1 MSRVLESIL
10 GAPEGASPRRLG
22 RLLRRGNIALQV
34 RALREV
40 GAHPSSEAAP
50 VLLTHLGGSAPGVR
64 AASAWALGQLGQ
76 LVHADPLLEAAAAE
90 RSDGPRLA
98 MAAAAVRCGAP
109 SETAWSI
116 ISRASRREVAT
127 WYGVRHPAEAV
138 GTGESEMA
146 RRWLLVLNPLSD
158 DPTSVRPLPSPSLR
172 EEARL
177 VLQRDP
183 ESRPALKALAAQQH
197 PSDLSLL
204 LRAQPA
210 RRTRHART
218 EALGSH
224 GDPRA
229 VPHLLKVFRGIVD
242 PGQGFVNRR
251 TSAEALGRLGL
262 PSLGGVLS
270 RALSVEALEF
280 EGHPG
285 AGLGI
290 QFPVRS
296 VILTA
301 LGECGDRSASTTLAG
316 YLSNTHGSALGGFY
330 LPAMDALW
338 KLGEREQLISLL
350 SSSEELVVANAV
362 GVLALM
368 GEQAAIER
376 FKNDPRERVRSA
388 AVFGCART

>member
-1 MSRVLESIL
+1 MSRLREALL
-10 GAPEGASPRRLG
+10 GSPEGASPRLLVRI
-22 RLLRRGNIALQV
+22 LRRGDVPLQV

-40 GAHPSSEAAP
+40 GAHPSVDAVP
-50 VLLTHLGGSAPGVR
+50 VLLSHLSSAAPGAR
-64 AASAWALGQLGQ
+64 GAAAWALGQVGQ
-76 LVHADPLLEAAAAE
+76 VSLADRLLEAAASE
-90 RSDGPRLA
+90 RGDSPRLA

-109 SETAWSI
+109 SAAGWSI
-116 ISRASRREVAT
+116 VRKASRREVAT
-127 WYGVRHPAEAV
+127 WYGVRRLAEAA

-146 RRWLLVLNPLSD
+146 RRWLLALNPLSG
-158 DPTSVRPLPSPSLR
+158 DPERVEALPSGALR
-172 EEARL
+172 EEARA
-177 VLQRDP
+177 VLERDP

-197 PSDLSLL
+197 PADLPLL
-204 LRAQPA
+204 LRVQPA

-224 GDPRA
+224 GDPRS
-229 VPHLLKVFRGIVD
+229 VSHLLGVFRGIVD

-251 TSAEALGRLGL
+251 TAAEALGRLGL
-262 PSLGGVLS
+262 PSLGGRLV

-301 LGECGDRSASTTLAG
+301 LGECGLRSSSRTLAG

-330 LPAMDALW
+330 LPAMDALC
-338 KLGEREQLISLL
+338 KLGDSSELLSLL
-350 SSSEELVVANAV
+350 ASSEELVVANAL
-362 GVLALM
+362 GVLVLM
-368 GEQAAIER
+368 GEHAATDR
-376 FKNDPRERVRSA
+376 FTDDPRERVRA
-388 AVFGCART
+388 AARFRCVAS